1 MTQLKTAAK
10 QLGLIL
16 ALVGSLMFVAE
27 MGIGTTWDLI
37 MGNDT
42 ATGGK
47 VGASG
52 HSAEVTA
59 VFGQSVD
66 FVERTTVFLMA
77 ATLATSIG
85 IIGINRNNPELVNS
99 VLRYAPWLG
108 LAVGATT
115 FSTEI
120 GEIIQGDFDFD
131 AVSDGYAAMA
141 VAATGWVMSGVAN
154 LLNGRN

>member
-10 QLGLIL
+10 QLGMIL

-42 ATGGK
+42 ASGNKLG
-47 VGASG
+47 GAS
-52 HSAEVTA
+52 HSQEVTD

-85 IIGINRNNPELVNS
+85 LIGISRNNPELVNS

-108 LAVGATT
+108 LAVGITT

-120 GEIIQGDFDFD
+120 GDIIAGDFDFD
-131 AVSDGYAAMA
+131 AVADGYAAMV
-141 VAATGWVMSGVAN
+141 VAATGWVISGVAN

>member
-42 ATGGK
+42 ATGKGI
-47 VGASG
+47 G
-52 HSAEVTA
+52 HSQEVTA

-108 LAVGATT
+108 LAVGATS
-115 FSTEI
+115 FASEI

-131 AVSDGYAAMA
+131 SVSDGYAAMA